1 MVGISST
8 KVNWILDADI
18 RSFLDAVSQEWLI
31 KFVEHRVG
39 DRRIVRLIQ
48 KWLKAGVPADGIVTV
63 SDKGTGQGSVI
74 SPLLANLYLH
84 YAFDLWAERWR
95 RREAAGNMIIV
106 RYADDLIVGFEHET
120 DARRFLDEMRKRLQE
135 FALSL
140 HSEKTRL
147 IEFGRFAVEN
157 RKRRGLGKSETF
169 TFLGFTFICGKN
181 RRGKFQIKR
190 KSRRDRMQAKLQ
202 AIKQELRR
210 SIHQPIPQQ
219 GRWLQQVV
227 TGYFNYHAVP
237 TNRSTLTA
245 FLFHVTNLWRR
256 TLRQRSQ
263 KDWTTWER
271 IKRLADDWLPRPRI
285 LHPWPESRF
294 AVRHPRWEPYAR
306 IGPVRICAGAR
317 GNSRPYRENTVGPVI
332 GHAAIGQLAGI
343 ISPGLEQTDWI
354 RPLTHWQTNFDCAF
368 VEQISPKERI
378 AIFRSRVSRRK
389 TPIDPARKSPARF

>member
-1 MVGISST
+1 
-8 KVNWILDADI
+8 
-18 RSFLDAVSQEWLI
+18 VSQEWLI

-39 DRRIVRLIQ
+39 DRRIIRLIQ
-48 KWLKAGVPADGIVTV
+48 KWLKAGVLEDGIVTV

-157 RKRRGLGKSETF
+157 RKRRGLGKPETF
-169 TFLGFTFICGKN
+169 TFLGFTFICGKT

-210 SIHQPIPQQ
+210 SMHQPIPQQ

-237 TNRSTLTA
+237 TNSSTLTA

-256 TLRQRSQ
+256 TLWLMDYPNRWRLKLYAHAELRDLAEFYHWTRQLQ
-263 KDWTTWER
+263 AH
-271 IKRLADDWLPRPRI
+271 L
-285 LHPWPESRF
+285 F
-294 AVRHPRWEPYAR
+294 AVDLASAVY
-306 IGPVRICAGAR
+306 VSLR
-317 GNSRPYRENTVGPVI
+317 GT
-332 GHAAIGQLAGI
+332 AAL
-343 ISPGLEQTDWI
+343 D
-354 RPLTHWQTNFDCAF
+354 
-368 VEQISPKERI
+368 VEQLLLIGRQVKPHVPQFVDRVDIGNNGVMPRALQPLS
-378 AIFRSRVSRRK
+378 AIYPSR
-389 TPIDPARKSPARF
+389 